1 MHDGSSSAVYH
12 HTWPTNILLQIDVM
26 IIAMINFIYLMLQI
40 WLGAIARLAPCR
52 TTTEINCNID
62 IAGCLLF
69 LVQHSGIHSHCL
81 FVIHH

>member
-40 WLGAIARLAPCR
+40 WLGAIA
-52 TTTEINCNID
+52 
-62 IAGCLLF
+62 
-69 LVQHSGIHSHCL
+69 
-81 FVIHH
+81 